1 LIATLSDVLWGAVLT
16 AWVAFVVLKLSKW
29 VARLTSIYVARK
41 VIHIVGGG
49 LVAVLAPFVFSSPFV
64 LIVMSYLLTVYLL
77 VLRAK
82 RKEMGWFME
91 RDSLGEIYYTFSY
104 GTVLLLMWLIEPDY
118 WHTHDVYIAL
128 VPIYFMSF
136 GDGVTGII
144 RNYVYKRRVKG
155 FWGSVGMLVVSA
167 VIGYYYLGLI
177 GLLAGV
183 LATVLEVLNLVDDN
197 LSVTFGTFAF
207 LLAFAK
213 I

>member
-1 LIATLSDVLWGAVLT
+1 MIATLSDVLWGAVLT

-29 VARLTSIYVARK
+29 VARLTSIYVSRK

-64 LIVMSYLLTVYLL
+64 LIVVSYLLTAYLL
-77 VLRAK
+77 VLRVK
-82 RKEMGWFME
+82 RKEMNWFME
-91 RDSLGEIYYTFSY
+91 RDSLGEVYYTFSY

-118 WHTHDVYIAL
+118 WHTHDIYIAL

-167 VIGYYYLGLI
+167 IIGYYYFGPV

-207 LLAFAK
+207 LLAFARL
-213 I
+213 

>member
-1 LIATLSDVLWGAVLT
+1 MIATLSDVLWGAVLT

-167 VIGYYYLGLI
+167 VIGYYYFGLI

-183 LATVLEVLNLVDDN
+183 LATVLEALNLVDDN

-207 LLAFAK
+207 LLAFARL
-213 I
+213 